1 MDNIVDFY
9 IDSVDNDKNGVSMEV
24 MKCVDYFICD
34 FYIESLIPDVWK
46 KRPGLNIYISNTQ
59 PLNTDIVEGSIW
71 ILMQEVQQNIV
82 ILDKIDTTDKYDKTI
97 LVFTRDGIDPINLYS
112 GFDFT
117 SVLNIRGVQY
127 SDGDIVQI
135 VPYRIYQNGTW
146 IQTDNGNRLG
156 VKIRVENQKIN
167 TIHEDNDDN
176 VEITFNDMNFNIN
189 ILEGVNIGNNDIAN
203 INMTI
208 ESDGIHLNNIT
219 ETFNHSLYSV

>member
-9 IDSVDNDKNGVSMEV
+9 IDSVDNDKNGISMEV

-146 IQTDNGNRLG
+146 IQTDNGNRIG

-167 TIHEDNDDN
+167 TTQEDNDDN
-176 VEITFNDMNFNIN
+176 VNVIFNDKNFNIN
-189 ILEGVNIGNNDIAN
+189 FIDIIDENCAEILN
-203 INMTI
+203 INMSMEI
-208 ESDGIHLNNIT
+208 DGIRINNIV
-219 ETFNHSLYSV
+219 ETFNHSLYSI

>member
-1 MDNIVDFY
+1 
-9 IDSVDNDKNGVSMEV
+9 ME
-24 MKCVDYFICD
+24 
-34 FYIESLIPDVWK
+34 
-46 KRPGLNIYISNTQ
+46 
-59 PLNTDIVEGSIW
+59 
-71 ILMQEVQQNIV
+71 EVQQNIV
-82 ILDKIDTTDKYDKTI
+82 ILDKIDTADKYDKTI

-135 VPYRIYQNGTW
+135 VPYRIYQNGAW

-176 VEITFNDMNFNIN
+176 VEITFNDMNFNIS
-189 ILEGVNIGNNDIAN
+189 ILEGVDIDNADVVS
-203 INMTI
+203 INMSI
-208 ESDGIHLNNIT
+208 ETDSISLNSII
-219 ETFNHSLYSV
+219 ETFNYSLYSV

>member
-146 IQTDNGNRLG
+146 IQTDNGNRIG

-167 TIHEDNDDN
+167 TTQEDNDDN
-176 VEITFNDMNFNIN
+176 VNVIFNDKNFNIN
-189 ILEGVNIGNNDIAN
+189 FIDIIDENCAEILN
-203 INMTI
+203 INMSMEI
-208 ESDGIHLNNIT
+208 DGIRINNIV
-219 ETFNHSLYSV
+219 ETFNHSLYSI